1 MVVFTRKFGTLDPH
15 LPIVWDKVPKNGF
28 FRTPSLSRWV
38 GSMVGGLNDGQP
50 METWMTKDS
59 GQVEEWT
66 GAHIFLLTSERSTNK
81 KINER
86 SLSKPWRILVAF
98 SIALKQPWHDKKKT
112 QNPSEP
118 RRPQVPARCQ
128 GVCELPQAGWWSCS
142 SWLVR
147 HYSHHHCPLL
157 P

>member
-1 MVVFTRKFGTLDPH
+1 MGRQKAQKLSFVKKQLV
-15 LPIVWDKVPKNGF
+15 
-28 FRTPSLSRWV
+28 SRWV

-86 SLSKPWRILVAF
+86 SLSKPCRILVAF
-98 SIALKQPWHDKKKT
+98 SIAFEQP
-112 QNPSEP
+112 
-118 RRPQVPARCQ
+118 
-128 GVCELPQAGWWSCS
+128 
-142 SWLVR
+142 
-147 HYSHHHCPLL
+147 
-157 P
+157 